1 MNAIQIVRETEQFP
15 EMERISENRVRFFFD
30 HSERP
35 YGEGTQ
41 YMAVA
46 ADVDYPEEEGKED
59 DIDEVKALALPA
71 VKDYRIAQIDN
82 YDRSSAVNTFFL
94 GTLPMWLNVSER
106 QQLATQISANEA
118 IGRESMT
125 KWFGGFEFAFPI
137 DAWKQML
144 VALEVYAGDALNVTE
159 AHKSEVAAIEDTDE
173 AIAYDFTQG
182 YPEKLVFPY
191 VGPTPQPEPEPE
203 PEPEPTPEPDPEPDP
218 EPEPSEDEPSED
230 EETPSEDETPEETP
244 EDEVTPE
251 EEEPAEEPAE
261 EETQEEQPK
270 KKGK

>member
-1 MNAIQIVRETEQFP
+1 
-15 EMERISENRVRFFFD
+15 MERISENLVNFYFD

-35 YGEGTQ
+35 YGENTQ
-41 YMAVA
+41 YMAVM
-46 ADVDYPEEEGKED
+46 VEVEYPQDEEKED

-82 YDRSSAVNTFFL
+82 YDKSSAVNTFYL

-125 KWFGGFEFAFPI
+125 KWFGGFEFSFPI

-191 VGPTPQPEPEPE
+191 VGPTPQPEPEPT
-203 PEPEPTPEPDPEPDP
+203 PEPTPEPDPEPEPEPTPDP
-218 EPEPSEDEPSED
+218 EPTPEPEPDPEPSEDEPSED

-244 EDEVTPE
+244 EEDVTPE
-251 EEEPAEEPAE
+251 EEEPAEEPSE
-261 EETQEEQPK
+261 EETQEEKPK